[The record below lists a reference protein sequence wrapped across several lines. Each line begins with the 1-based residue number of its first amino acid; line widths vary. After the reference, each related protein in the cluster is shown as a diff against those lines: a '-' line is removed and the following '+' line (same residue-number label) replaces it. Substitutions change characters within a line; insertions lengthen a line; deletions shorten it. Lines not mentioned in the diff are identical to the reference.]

1 MSSAIVLED
10 LTKRFG
16 PTTGV
21 FDVNFTVE
29 VGEIF
34 GFLGPNGAGKTTVI
48 RLMLDYLRPDRGQAR
63 VLGLNSQKDAVA
75 IRHRLGYVP
84 AEFTL
89 EPEGSALD
97 LLKYL
102 ARYRPAGAL
111 ERGKVLAAR
120 LELPLD
126 GRLKNYSRGMKQK
139 VALIQAFMH
148 EPELLV
154 LDEPTEGL
162 DPLMQHQVHMLVREA
177 AVAGRTVFFSSHQ
190 LAEVD
195 TLCDRVAIIG
205 KGKLLA
211 LETVVGL
218 RERRRRVLRVVL
230 SEAVAPARLV
240 LPGATLLG
248 IDGLVATFQQA
259 GPAAALIGA
268 LHALPVADFTL
279 EPAPL
284 EESFLE
290 YYT

>member
-1 MSSAIVLED
+1 MPSAIVLEN

-16 PTTGV
+16 PTSGV
-21 FDVNFTVE
+21 FDVSFDVA
-29 VGEIF
+29 VGEVF

-48 RLMLDYLRPDRGQAR
+48 RLMLDYLRPDSGSTQ
-63 VLGLNSQKDAVA
+63 VLGLDARRSAVA

-102 ARYRPAGAL
+102 ASYRPAGAL
-111 ERGKVLAAR
+111 ERAKQLAQR

-126 GRLKNYSRGMKQK
+126 GRLKTYSRGMKQK

-148 EPELLV
+148 QPELLV

-162 DPLMQHQVHMLVREA
+162 DPLMQYQVHALVREA
-177 AVAGRTVFFSSHQ
+177 AAAGRTVFFSSHQ

-195 TLCDRVAIIG
+195 ALCDRVAIIG
-205 KGKLLA
+205 RGKLLA
-211 LETVVGL
+211 LETVLGL

-230 SEAVAPARLV
+230 REAVAPERLV
-240 LPGATLLG
+240 LPSATLESQ
-248 IDGLVATFQQA
+248 DGLVVTFHQA
-259 GPAAALIGA
+259 GPAAALIPA
-268 LHALPVADFTL
+268 LAALPVADFTL

-290 YYT
+290 YYA